1 MFHIIVS
8 VVTQKSAQQT
18 NLEKKQ
24 VDIVTSRPPSCPENF
39 GLSEKGANREYR
51 QVTTSQQAKRLKTNN
66 TGVAKPLSH
75 PESSKSFNKGS
86 NDERN
91 KMSQG
96 DRNANTSTIV
106 CRNKSPLLFDDREPS
121 DVEYNDEYNSD
132 DYNNDEYNNDESNND
147 EHNNDEYNSD
157 DYNNDESTNE
167 EHNNDEIPTSQVNTP
182 CKKTK
187 DETISQLNNG
197 NIQESNSSPLLE
209 FASDTEIAS
218 DANESLYKNTDENKS
233 PSMLDC
239 RRYLRKRSRLAFH
252 SVKNNA
258 NATVAKNS
266 DTTLVNNT
274 TETDEDEVIEASPM
288 QRSVASK
295 VKQCLKL
302 KRKIPVKRLDF
313 SLYPSPT
320 HISTQMEN
328 VNTLKDKV
336 NINYL
341 SPIKVHKKTD
351 IQIKKFIKVQ
361 NEDQPLTNKINNFN
375 LDDTEN
381 KPQEKKTIL
390 EKFNVRSKR
399 KDVSKQLNMRCKA
412 DRAKLKGSDCWEC
425 REYYQTL
432 KLSKEKLQKR
442 KNQCSRHRDRFE
454 RPKTPEEQDNQSS
467 GFKETWQD
475 VPVINFVSPLRAQQ
489 ALQQKNDDISHIK
502 RCLQQ
507 LLQMQA
513 ASNLTL
519 KDIKQRQIKLENVIK
534 SITPIGLKPLDSDD
548 SLIVE
553 LLPLATINNMKEFD
567 SLLKTSNEAVTQFV
581 LLCPKSKVTLHLF
594 RKFFIYSC
602 KSISSPS
609 K

>member
-1 MFHIIVS
+1 MS
-8 VVTQKSAQQT
+8 NYNYAVVQFPADQTYSEIPITWLKEDDSQCWWPPRTSNCLQMIANCESPDYKTWATYKINVVKLCTSLGSARKHAADSQYQT
-18 NLEKKQ
+18 TDEDRLGRGQRPHVPYNRFSSDAEECSTNKPRKYVKKKQ

-86 NDERN
+86 NHERN

-96 DRNANTSTIV
+96 DTNANTNTIV

-167 EHNNDEIPTSQVNTP
+167 EHNNDEIPTSQ
-182 CKKTK
+182 
-187 DETISQLNNG
+187 
-197 NIQESNSSPLLE
+197 
-209 FASDTEIAS
+209 
-218 DANESLYKNTDENKS
+218 
-233 PSMLDC
+233 
-239 RRYLRKRSRLAFH
+239 
-252 SVKNNA
+252 
-258 NATVAKNS
+258 
-266 DTTLVNNT
+266 
-274 TETDEDEVIEASPM
+274 
-288 QRSVASK
+288 
-295 VKQCLKL
+295 
-302 KRKIPVKRLDF
+302 
-313 SLYPSPT
+313 
-320 HISTQMEN
+320 
-328 VNTLKDKV
+328 
-336 NINYL
+336 
-341 SPIKVHKKTD
+341 
-351 IQIKKFIKVQ
+351 
-361 NEDQPLTNKINNFN
+361 
-375 LDDTEN
+375 
-381 KPQEKKTIL
+381 
-390 EKFNVRSKR
+390 
-399 KDVSKQLNMRCKA
+399 
-412 DRAKLKGSDCWEC
+412 
-425 REYYQTL
+425 
-432 KLSKEKLQKR
+432 
-442 KNQCSRHRDRFE
+442 
-454 RPKTPEEQDNQSS
+454 EQDNQSS

-502 RCLQQ
+502 RCLQR

-553 LLPLATINNMKEFD
+553 LLPLVTINNMKEFD
-567 SLLKTSNEAVTQFV
+567 SLLKTSNEVVTQFKQF
-581 LLCPKSKVTLHLF
+581 LLKIGGNNPRDNIHRILKKIFTNECAVNCSWKGVRKNFRLDNLH
-594 RKFFIYSC
+594 FI
-602 KSISSPS
+602 KMIRRM
-609 K
+609 